1 MAAPIPDATL
11 ATPAPPRLPSL
22 VNARR
27 LRAQRLGSALRLW
40 VPAGVLI
47 LLLAICFLLPL
58 VVTLPSSTNGDIISN
73 NEPPFSPGHWLGT
86 NVQGVDI
93 FSQLVY
99 GGQVAF
105 EVSLAVTVIGIA
117 VGGTLGVVAGYFGGW
132 VDAVLSRVLDVLI
145 AFPALV
151 LALVIAEGLGPSEFH
166 VILALSV
173 FAIPAV
179 GRIARGATLTIRGLP
194 YMTAARLSGTR
205 PWRAIARHILP
216 NILPGIVTFSLLGVG
231 VVIILEGALD
241 FLGYGIPAPKASW
254 GNMISNGQQV
264 LTAQPEYVLIPSIAL
279 LITVVALNTLGDALR
294 ERWGVQ

>member
-73 NEPPFSPGHWLGT
+73 NEPPFSSGHWLGT

-132 VDAVLSRVLDVLI
+132 VDAVLSRVLDILI